1 MTDYHSPTV
10 LAPFIPVAD
19 ITPHERLILGLSYD
33 EDTSRSGLVY
43 FHSWCGPSS
52 VVTVGKAD
60 LKVALDESKDAVS
73 SINDHIARLLAEHDA
88 SGNLDQEDDIE
99 IDLTGP
105 EDFHDLMFRDIV
117 LRSAT
122 IDEIVV
128 TQAFTCTKMR
138 PDGFGGAVMRI
149 TPEAIQYRST
159 YEMLEEMRDTPI
171 QCGVSDTTGF
181 ETRSRLKAIAGAVGW
196 DSSTLLLLVA
206 RWAAEEGQAERLID
220 YLDRKAA
227 PEES

>member
-1 MTDYHSPTV
+1 MDGELRRNLQIRKAV
-10 LAPFIPVAD
+10 
-19 ITPHERLILGLSYD
+19 ERLPD
-33 EDTSRSGLVY
+33 
-43 FHSWCGPSS
+43 
-52 VVTVGKAD
+52 
-60 LKVALDESKDAVS
+60 
-73 SINDHIARLLAEHDA
+73 RLP
-88 SGNLDQEDDIE
+88 I
-99 IDLTGP
+99 P
-105 EDFHDLMFRDIV
+105 EMHL
-117 LRSAT
+117 
-122 IDEIVV
+122 
-128 TQAFTCTKMR
+128 
-138 PDGFGGAVMRI
+138 DGFGGAVMRI